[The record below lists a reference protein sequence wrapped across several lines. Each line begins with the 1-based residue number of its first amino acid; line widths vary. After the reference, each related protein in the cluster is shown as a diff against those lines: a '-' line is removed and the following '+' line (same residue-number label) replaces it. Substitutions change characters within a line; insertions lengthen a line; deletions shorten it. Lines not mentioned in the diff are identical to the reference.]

1 MKNEIIESYT
11 WNILKKQLQKA
22 KISNT
27 ALYNIIDN
35 VKEQLYSI
43 LYNFKD
49 EEFRNAILIV
59 GSEEGTFYEPKNI
72 LVANMVVVAIRNSLL
87 EGVSS
92 KSYKQYGS
100 NTYLSD
106 FSIKEITKSAIE
118 YFSKID
124 LFELSNLLILDESKD
139 VYRNISN
146 KYPTAM
152 KALIELSK
160 CSESNLEHDY
170 KKLKTK
176 PFELEELNN
185 VLTDEIKKTVYE
197 SGIDSTFNDTLCNL
211 LLEIKN
217 NDSQLFFI
225 DSFKMCTRNYE
236 KLLKIL
242 EFVLTHDAYF
252 LTNNYFISNTYVSR
266 RKKLLKASH
275 TTKEAFKK
283 VSSLYEVSNKYKKL
297 LEEISKLYS

>member
-1 MKNEIIESYT
+1 MKNEIVESYT

-49 EEFRNAILIV
+49 EEFRNAILII

-72 LVANMVVVAIRNSLL
+72 LVANIVVVAIRNSLL

-92 KSYKQYGS
+92 KSYKKYGS

-106 FSIKEITKSAIE
+106 LSIKEITKSAVE

-124 LFELSNLLILDESKD
+124 LLELSNSLILDESKD
-139 VYRNISN
+139 IYRNISN

-152 KALIELSK
+152 KALTELSK
-160 CSESNLEHDY
+160 CSESNLERDY
-170 KKLKTK
+170 KKLETK

-185 VLTDEIKKTVYE
+185 VLTDEIKETVYE

-217 NDSQLFFI
+217 NNSKLFFI
-225 DSFKMCTRNYE
+225 DSFKMCTRNFE
-236 KLLKIL
+236 KLLKVL
-242 EFVLTHDAYF
+242 EFVLTHDAFF
-252 LTNNYFISNTYVSR
+252 LTNNYFLSNTYVSR
-266 RKKLLKASH
+266 RKNLLKGSH
-275 TTKEAFKK
+275 TTEEAFKK
-283 VSSLYEVSNKYKKL
+283 VSSLYEVSNKYKDL

>member
-266 RKKLLKASH
+266 RKKAIKSI
-275 TTKEAFKK
+275 T
-283 VSSLYEVSNKYKKL
+283 YNGRG
-297 LEEISKLYS
+297 I

>member
-49 EEFRNAILIV
+49 EEFRNAILII

-92 KSYKQYGS
+92 KSYKKYGS

-106 FSIKEITKSAIE
+106 LSIKEITKSAVE

-124 LFELSNLLILDESKD
+124 LLELSNSLILDESKD
-139 VYRNISN
+139 IYRNISN

-152 KALIELSK
+152 KALTELSK
-160 CSESNLEHDY
+160 CSESNLERDY
-170 KKLKTK
+170 KKLETK

-185 VLTDEIKKTVYE
+185 VLTDEIKETVYE

-217 NDSQLFFI
+217 NNSKLFFI
-225 DSFKMCTRNYE
+225 DSFKMCTRNFE
-236 KLLKIL
+236 KLLKVL
-242 EFVLTHDAYF
+242 EFVLTHDAFF
-252 LTNNYFISNTYVSR
+252 LTNNYFLSNTYVSR
-266 RKKLLKASH
+266 RKNFTYFLVFFH
-275 TTKEAFKK
+275 
-283 VSSLYEVSNKYKKL
+283 
-297 LEEISKLYS
+297 IQ

>member
-43 LYNFKD
+43 IYNFKD

-100 NTYLSD
+100 NTYLND

-185 VLTDEIKKTVYE
+185 VLTDEIKKQ
-197 SGIDSTFNDTLCNL
+197 F
-211 LLEIKN
+211 
-217 NDSQLFFI
+217 
-225 DSFKMCTRNYE
+225 M
-236 KLLKIL
+236 
-242 EFVLTHDAYF
+242 
-252 LTNNYFISNTYVSR
+252 
-266 RKKLLKASH
+266 
-275 TTKEAFKK
+275 K
-283 VSSLYEVSNKYKKL
+283 VA
-297 LEEISKLYS
+297 

>member
-1 MKNEIIESYT
+1 M
-11 WNILKKQLQKA
+11 
-22 KISNT
+22 
-27 ALYNIIDN
+27 
-35 VKEQLYSI
+35 KEQLYSI

-49 EEFRNAILIV
+49 EEFRNAILII

-92 KSYKQYGS
+92 KSYKKYGS

-106 FSIKEITKSAIE
+106 LSIKEITKSAVE

-124 LFELSNLLILDESKD
+124 LLELSNSLILDESKD
-139 VYRNISN
+139 IYRNISN

-152 KALIELSK
+152 KALTELSK
-160 CSESNLEHDY
+160 CSESNLERDY
-170 KKLKTK
+170 KKLETK

-185 VLTDEIKKTVYE
+185 VLTDEIKGTVYE

-217 NDSQLFFI
+217 NNSKLFFI
-225 DSFKMCTRNYE
+225 DSFKMCTRNFE
-236 KLLKIL
+236 KLLKVL
-242 EFVLTHDAYF
+242 EFVLTHDAFF
-252 LTNNYFISNTYVSR
+252 LTNNYFLSNTYVSR
-266 RKKLLKASH
+266 RKNLLKASH
-275 TTKEAFKK
+275 TTEEAFKK
-283 VSSLYEVSNKYKKL
+283 VSSLYEVSNKYKDL

>member
-1 MKNEIIESYT
+1 MKNEIVESYT

-49 EEFRNAILIV
+49 EEFRNAILII

-92 KSYKQYGS
+92 KSYKKYGS

-106 FSIKEITKSAIE
+106 LSIKEITKSAVE

-124 LFELSNLLILDESKD
+124 LLELSNSLILDESKD
-139 VYRNISN
+139 IYRNISN

-152 KALIELSK
+152 KALTELSK
-160 CSESNLEHDY
+160 CSESNLERDY
-170 KKLKTK
+170 KKLETK

-185 VLTDEIKKTVYE
+185 VLTDEIKETVYE

-217 NDSQLFFI
+217 NNSKLFFI
-225 DSFKMCTRNYE
+225 DSFKMCTRNFE
-236 KLLKIL
+236 KLLKVL
-242 EFVLTHDAYF
+242 EFVLTHDAFF
-252 LTNNYFISNTYVSR
+252 LTNNYFLSNTYVSR
-266 RKKLLKASH
+266 RKNLLKASH
-275 TTKEAFKK
+275 TTEEAFKK
-283 VSSLYEVSNKYKKL
+283 VSSLYKVSNKYKDL

>member
-1 MKNEIIESYT
+1 MKNEIVESYT

-49 EEFRNAILIV
+49 EEFRNAILII

-92 KSYKQYGS
+92 KSYKKYGS

-106 FSIKEITKSAIE
+106 LSIKEITKSAVE

-124 LFELSNLLILDESKD
+124 LLELSNSLILDESKD
-139 VYRNISN
+139 IYRNISN

-152 KALIELSK
+152 KALTELSK
-160 CSESNLEHDY
+160 CSESNLERDY
-170 KKLKTK
+170 KKLETK

-185 VLTDEIKKTVYE
+185 VLTDEIKETVYE

-217 NDSQLFFI
+217 NNSKLFFI
-225 DSFKMCTRNYE
+225 DSFKMCTRNFE
-236 KLLKIL
+236 KLLKVL
-242 EFVLTHDAYF
+242 EFVLTHDAFF
-252 LTNNYFISNTYVSR
+252 LTNNYFLSNTYVSR
-266 RKKLLKASH
+266 RKNLLKASY
-275 TTKEAFKK
+275 TTEEAFKK
-283 VSSLYEVSNKYKKL
+283 VSSLYEVSNKYKDL

>member
-100 NTYLSD
+100 NTYLND

-266 RKKLLKASH
+266 RKKLLKASD
-275 TTKEAFKK
+275 TTEEAFKK